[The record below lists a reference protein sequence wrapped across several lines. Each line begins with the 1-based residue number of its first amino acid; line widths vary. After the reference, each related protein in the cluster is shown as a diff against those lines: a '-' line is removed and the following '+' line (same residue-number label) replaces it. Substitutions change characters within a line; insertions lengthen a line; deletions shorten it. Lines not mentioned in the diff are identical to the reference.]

1 MLKPAL
7 LPGDSLAALL
17 ISTKFRPPVAGRA
30 MMRPRLIDL
39 LEAAPAHGQ
48 QIAVIAAP
56 AGSGKTTLLA
66 SWSEAAA
73 RPVAWITLEKAENDP
88 ARFLA
93 YLFAAIDRVA
103 PGVIEPVRK
112 FTESDY
118 PPPDEAILTAIV
130 NALDA
135 AGPLAIVLDDYHEI
149 DDPDVHRFVEFLVDY
164 LPAHVQLVIASRY
177 EPGISLARPRARWRV
192 LDINLDDL
200 RFTHEE
206 TTGLISGVVGSD
218 ACAED
223 AQLLNDRTEGWPA
236 GLALALSALQR
247 RPDSGVSMAYIGS
260 EQQALLFMA
269 NETLDCLPPRLRRFL
284 LATSILD
291 RLTIDACVA
300 VSDEADAGA
309 LLDEAERTI
318 LFILPLDEDWNQ
330 RRYHALFAQAL
341 QARLA
346 QEFPGEI
353 PELHRRAAQWFASTG
368 DDETAL
374 HHALRAPDYDL
385 ARSII
390 IRNAAALLARG
401 EMRTLRA
408 WVEALPED
416 QRDTEPGLCLPY
428 AWALAQ
434 SGALEAAEA
443 HIEHMVEWLERAR
456 AGDRE
461 AQAVIP
467 DIEFTEGE
475 LASIRSRI
483 AALRGDSTE
492 TIRWVRVAK
501 KHFSEYD
508 APNRGGIMLN
518 YGHALGGLGD
528 LDGAAASFAEVAAL
542 GPSAGP
548 LVAALGLRY
557 QAGVEVARARL
568 GSAARLYRKA
578 YDVTVSRGYE
588 DLPAT
593 GIIIEG
599 QAELAYLR
607 NELDDAER
615 LGRDALA
622 RGMRGGEIKISVP
635 SEVILARIAVAH
647 GRFTDAFAAIDRA
660 SALSHWSS
668 TIAWGARFALKNN
681 DLEYARRWATESGF
695 DGLDSVETRDEFEI
709 VIYARVLDALGR
721 ADERD
726 VLLSQVHERATRKG
740 CVFSRIEIE
749 MLQALALH
757 AGGNSDAAVERL
769 IPALAIAEDAG
780 IVRMFLD
787 EGPRLGPLL
796 ARVERSLEPEQRV
809 PSIAFVARLRR
820 SLAQERPDDEE
831 TDIASGGLIE
841 PLTPREREVL
851 QLIAEGRTNQ
861 AIANELFLSVGSVKT
876 HSSHVYG
883 KLGVRGRTEAIARA
897 RSLGMLG

>member
-1 MLKPAL
+1 MLKSARL
-7 LPGDSLAALL
+7 TGDSPAALL

-30 MMRPRLIDL
+30 MLRPRLIAL
-39 LEAAPAHGQ
+39 LESAPAHGQ

-56 AGSGKTTLLA
+56 AGSGKTTLLV
-66 SWSEAAA
+66 SWSDATD

-103 PGVIEPVRK
+103 PGVIEPARK

-130 NALDA
+130 NALDN
-135 AGPLAIVLDDYHEI
+135 AGPMAIVLDDYHEI
-149 DDPDVHRFVEFLVDY
+149 DDPDVHRFVEFLLDY

-177 EPGISLARPRARWRV
+177 EPGISLVRPRARWRV

-223 AQLLNDRTEGWPA
+223 AQLLNDRTEGWPT

-260 EQQALLFMA
+260 EQQALIFMA

-284 LATSILD
+284 LTTSILD
-291 RLTIDACVA
+291 RLTIEACVA
-300 VSDEADAGA
+300 VSGETEAEA

-318 LFILPLDEDWNQ
+318 LFILPLDEDWSQ

-353 PELHRRAAQWFASTG
+353 PDLHRRAARWFASTG
-368 DDETAL
+368 EDETAL
-374 HHALRAPDYDL
+374 HHALLAPDYDL
-385 ARSII
+385 ARSTI
-390 IRNAAALLARG
+390 IRNASALLARG
-401 EMRTLRA
+401 EMRTLRS

-434 SGALEAAEA
+434 SGALEEAEA
-443 HIEHMVEWLERAR
+443 HIEHMIEWVERAQT
-456 AGDRE
+456 GDPE
-461 AQAVIP
+461 AQAMIP

-483 AALRGDSTE
+483 AALRGDPTE

-501 KHFSEYD
+501 AHFSEYD

-557 QAGVEVARARL
+557 QAGIEVARARL

-578 YDVTVSRGYE
+578 YDVAISRGYE
-588 DLPAT
+588 ELPAT

-607 NELDDAER
+607 NELDEAER

-635 SEVILARIAVAH
+635 SEVILARIAAAR
-647 GRFTDAFAAIDRA
+647 GNFTDAYVGVDRA

-668 TIAWGARFALKNN
+668 TIAWGARFAIRNN
-681 DLEYARRWATESGF
+681 DLEYARRWATDSGF
-695 DGLDSVETRDEFEI
+695 DGLDSVNGRDEFE
-709 VIYARVLDALGR
+709 VVTFARVLDALGR
-721 ADERD
+721 DGDRD
-726 VLLSQVHERATRKG
+726 WLLSRVHDQASRKS

-749 MLQALALH
+749 LLQALALY
-757 AGGNSDAAVERL
+757 AGGNSDDAVACL

-787 EGPRLGPLL
+787 EGARLGPLL
-796 ARVERSLEPEQRV
+796 ARVERCLDPESRA
-809 PSIAFVARLRR
+809 PSITYVAQLRR
-820 SLAQERPDDEE
+820 LLAQERPNDGEAE
-831 TDIASGGLIE
+831 MVSGGLIE

-851 QLIAEGRTNQ
+851 LLIAEGRTNQ